1 MMILFIFLILLSCL
15 YFLLDYLLR
24 IYKFTP
30 LNIYNGTPEGVL
42 LEIQGQQF
50 PINELNGMPP
60 LAACPISNLH
70 RCKEGFNYSKNINN
84 SNTYNAD
91 MPLTN
96 IYNCQNFCSPTSRCA
111 ITGQQCFSDMD
122 CPGCNMDKILYPEIP
137 MIHEEVPGTDDSKKL
152 SNLGIQYSRL

>member
-1 MMILFIFLILLSCL
+1 MKIQGKTNTMMILFIFLILLSSL
-15 YFLLDYLLR
+15 YFLIDYLLR
-24 IYKFTP
+24 IYKF
-30 LNIYNGTPEGVL
+30 
-42 LEIQGQQF
+42 
-50 PINELNGMPP
+50 
-60 LAACPISNLH
+60 
-70 RCKEGFNYSKNINN
+70 KEGFNYSKNINN

-96 IYNCQNFCSPTSRCA
+96 VYNCQNFCSPTSRCA

-137 MIHEEVPGTDDSKKL
+137 MIHEEVPGTDDSGKL